1 MTIPTSTETI
11 GVGVIGYGYWG
22 PNLARNFQE
31 CPGYKLV
38 AISDLSQPRLDLA
51 RARYPSINVFQDHMD
66 LLRDSSIQAVA
77 ISTPTHTHFD
87 LGMAALQAGKHVLIE
102 KPFASTTEQAKRLS
116 EEADR
121 RGRVLMVDHTFIYT
135 EAVHLLRNLVQGE
148 SLGKI
153 LYYDAVRVNLGLFQA
168 DINVLW
174 DLAIHDLA
182 IMDHVIPHQPRA
194 VSATG
199 LAYPHAQESISY
211 ITIFFDDALIAHV
224 HANWLAPVKVRRTLV
239 GGSNKLVVYDDVEP
253 TEKIKIY
260 DKGISLS
267 QSVED
272 IYKTQIQYRSG
283 DMHAP
288 HLQAVEAL
296 RTEIEH
302 FHRCI
307 LGVEKPLTDCASGIR
322 TIRLLEAA
330 AASLRQNGRPIE
342 LGST

>member
-1 MTIPTSTETI
+1 MSNASDKI

-31 CPGYKLV
+31 TPGFDLI
-38 AISDLSQPRLDLA
+38 AISDLSQPRLQLA
-51 RARYPSINVFQDHMD
+51 QARYPAVKVFQDHMD
-66 LLRDSSIQAVA
+66 LLRDPKIEAVA
-77 ISTPTHTHFD
+77 ISTPTHTHFE
-87 LGMAALQAGKHVLIE
+87 LGMAALRAGKHLLIE
-102 KPFASTTEQAKRLS
+102 KPFASTVDQARQLHD
-116 EEADR
+116 EALR
-121 RGRVLMVDHTFIYT
+121 RSKVLMVDHTFIYT
-135 EAVHLLRNLVQGE
+135 EAVRLLRSLVQ
-148 SLGKI
+148 SDALGKI

-182 IMDHVIPHQPRA
+182 IMDHVIPHQPLA

-211 ITIFFDDALIAHV
+211 ITIFFEEALIAHI

-239 GGSNKLVVYDDVEP
+239 GGSNKMVVYDDVEP
-253 TEKIKIY
+253 TEKIKVY

-296 RTEIEH
+296 RTEVEH

-307 LGVEKPLTDCASGIR
+307 EGLEQPLTDSTSGIR

-330 AASLRQNGRPIE
+330 ATSLREKGRPVE
-342 LGST
+342 LRA